1 MLMNDSP
8 MAAAAMPVGMP
19 FEPFKNTHS
28 ATLRYIDRQL
38 IDDVAGEEIPAD
50 AVATSYICVSDLPAS
65 TKVVRPGML
74 WLPGMAL
81 PNDTLVVVVDAESII
96 KFVGCLEESDKMVHA
111 P

>member
-1 MLMNDSP
+1 MNDSP
-8 MAAAAMPVGMP
+8 MAAAFMPVGMP

-38 IDDVAGEEIPAD
+38 IDDVAGEEIPAA
-50 AVATSYICVSDLPAS
+50 AVASSYVCVSDLPSS

-74 WLPGMAL
+74 WLPGMSL
-81 PNDTLVVVVDAESII
+81 PNDTLIVVVDSDSVI
-96 KFVGCLEESDKMVHA
+96 KFVGSLEESGKIVQA